1 MEQQNFALESFKNIQ
16 ELIRFI
22 DQKSGAVLLVSGLIM
37 TAFLEFSKDLIF
49 NFKSITP
56 TGAFTFLFG
65 VSTVLLLIYVIYLSI
80 FKILRPRLAKF
91 YSDGDSLFY
100 FGHLAHMDRNNML
113 DNFKNIDDQ
122 AMLKNLSEQIFEASR
137 ILNTKTNELHNSM
150 KYLYFSMLSLL
161 AFILTSR
168 LL

>member
-1 MEQQNFALESFKNIQ
+1 MEKENFALESFKNIQ
-16 ELIRFI
+16 ELIRFV

-37 TAFLEFSKDLIF
+37 TAFLEFSKNLIF
-49 NFKSITP
+49 NFESITS

-100 FGHLAHMDRNNML
+100 FGHLAHMDRNNIL
-113 DNFKNIDDQ
+113 ENFKNLDD
-122 AMLKNLSEQIFEASR
+122 ATILKNLSEQIFEVSR
-137 ILNTKTNELHNSM
+137 ILDAKSNELHNSM
-150 KYLYFSMLSLL
+150 NYLYLSLLSLL
-161 AFILTSR
+161 AFILVSR
-168 LL
+168 LH